1 MLSRPEHALARARAF
16 CERYRD
22 PALSALLALEL
33 ALIFLVEPLASM
45 GFKQPLLVTT
55 PLLLVLI
62 LVLAS
67 HRLGA
72 LIVAAVALGVRVVAA
87 LLDFR
92 HASFTIELVDAI
104 SAVIALLAVSW
115 VIFGVVFG
123 PGRITSHRVRG
134 AIVLYLSIAL
144 IFAWLYRLLVEFV
157 PGAFK
162 GLSYHGGE
170 ILAVGPYTYYSLTTL
185 TSLGVGDIV
194 PINELARSFT
204 TLEAVIGQL
213 YPAIILARILTL
225 YADGRGAD
233 R

>member
-33 ALIFLVEPLASM
+33 AVIFVVDPLASM
-45 GFKQPLLVTT
+45 GVKQPLLVTT

-72 LIVAAVALGVRVVAA
+72 LIAAAVALGVRLVAA
-87 LLDFR
+87 FLDFR
-92 HASFTIELVDAI
+92 HASFTIEVVDAI

-115 VIFGVVFG
+115 AVFGVVFG

-144 IFAWLYRLLVEFV
+144 IFAWLYRLLVQFA
-157 PGAFK
+157 PGAFT
-162 GLSYHGGE
+162 GLSYHGGD
-170 ILAVGPYTYYSLTTL
+170 ILAVGPFTYYSLTTL